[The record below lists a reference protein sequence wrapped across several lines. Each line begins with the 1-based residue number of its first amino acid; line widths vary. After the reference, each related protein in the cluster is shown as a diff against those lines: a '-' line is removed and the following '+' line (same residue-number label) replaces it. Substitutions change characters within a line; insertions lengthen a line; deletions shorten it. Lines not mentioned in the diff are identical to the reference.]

1 MSTEA
6 PFIVVI
12 AGGTASGKST
22 IVRRLVDRTGAAHIS
37 HDRYYFDAPNPRGH
51 DFDHP
56 SALDTDRLVEDV
68 ARLKDGRAADL
79 PVYEFASHMRSPS
92 VERMHPQPL
101 IIVEGILVLADRR
114 IAELADLTVFVDAPE
129 PVRFA
134 RRLRRDIDER
144 GRTEASVRAQ
154 YTATV
159 KPNHE
164 RFVAPCKDRASVV
177 LDGTVNVDDSVD
189 ALLSILPL

>member
-101 IIVEGILVLADRR
+101 IIVEGILVLADR
-114 IAELADLTVFVDAPE
+114 I
-129 PVRFA
+129 
-134 RRLRRDIDER
+134 
-144 GRTEASVRAQ
+144 
-154 YTATV
+154 
-159 KPNHE
+159 
-164 RFVAPCKDRASVV
+164 
-177 LDGTVNVDDSVD
+177 
-189 ALLSILPL
+189 